1 MKNWQIVN
9 RYVWLDQLRL
19 GAELDA
25 DGKMVKQFIY
35 ADSVNVPEH
44 MIMNGRKYL
53 FIKDHRGSVN
63 MVVDSVTGEIKQQ
76 IKYSEFGEVLQD
88 TNPGFQPFGFAGGLY
103 DYETK
108 LVRFGAR
115 DYDGKIGRWLSKDPI
130 RFDGGT
136 PNLYEY
142 TFNDPVNFVDPE
154 GKIAWAPFVE
164 WLVITVGKQIAGYPL
179 KKIFTDKPISPEEQ
193 EIKDMYWEE
202 YQKRKRDREQCG
214 ITMSCTPEP
223 KMCPGQA

>member
-1 MKNWQIVN
+1 
-9 RYVWLDQLRL
+9 
-19 GAELDA
+19 
-25 DGKMVKQFIY
+25 MVKQFIY

-103 DYETK
+103 DYDTK

-130 RFDGGT
+130 GFDGGDT
-136 PNLYEY
+136 NLYGY
-142 TFNDPVNFVDPE
+142 VMQDPINLIDPTGLFFVPP
-154 GKIAWAPFVE
+154 PFVIVPIDMLPKPSNPNPHE
-164 WLVITVGKQIAGYPL
+164 ATVLEKSGYLLHLDNRLPTQKLKDQNFDNYWDNVIL
-179 KKIFTDKPISPEEQ
+179 KKKNNYDHLNCS
-193 EIKDMYWEE
+193 
-202 YQKRKRDREQCG
+202 G
-214 ITMSCTPEP
+214 I
-223 KMCPGQA
+223 

>member
-1 MKNWQIVN
+1 
-9 RYVWLDQLRL
+9 VWPDKLRL

-25 DGKMVKQFIY
+25 DGRMVKQFIY
-35 ADSVNVPEH
+35 ADSVNVPEY
-44 MIMNGRKYL
+44 MVMDGRKYL

-63 MVVDSVTGEIKQQ
+63 MVVDSITGEIKQQ

-115 DYDGKIGRWLSKDPI
+115 DYDGKIGRWLTKDPI

-154 GKIAWAPFVE
+154 GEKVVQGFILAAGGVVAIYLVSKYFLPYVIDHLIPDAHPKEPFDPRDPR
-164 WLVITVGKQIAGYPL
+164 KQELSCNPS
-179 KKIFTDKPISPEEQ
+179 F
-193 EIKDMYWEE
+193 
-202 YQKRKRDREQCG
+202 QC
-214 ITMSCTPEP
+214 CY
-223 KMCPGQA
+223 

>member
-1 MKNWQIVN
+1 
-9 RYVWLDQLRL
+9 VWPDKLRL

-25 DGKMVKQFIY
+25 DGRMVKQFIY
-35 ADSVNVPEH
+35 ADSVNVPEY
-44 MIMNGRKYL
+44 MVMDGRKYL
-53 FIKDHRGSVN
+53 FVKDHRGSVN
-63 MVVDSVTGEIKQQ
+63 MAVDSITGEIIQQ

-142 TFNDPVNFVDPE
+142 TFNDPLNLTEPS
-154 GKIAWAPFVE
+154 GKLAPV
-164 WLVITVGKQIAGYPL
+164 LIIGGIVIGLLLPPDI
-179 KKIFTDKPISPEEQ
+179 TDDDKTIDWWKPDTEDDKSN
-193 EIKDMYWEE
+193 E
-202 YQKRKRDREQCG
+202 YFQKFMEDK
-214 ITMSCTPEP
+214 EP
-223 KMCPGQA
+223 FCS